1 MTLIGILLAGGAM
14 FLLTVG
20 VSFNV
25 SVRLAALERGLNAI
39 VRHRPQG
46 SVVPDVIVRA
56 RQAWNLRHPHLHS
69 LERDAAAL
77 RRAGSHMQ
85 PLTWALIR
93 AGSLVVAV
101 AFMPLSIVLGLVL
114 VLVALGLPPLWLTSR
129 QSQRKQRMEREL
141 PASLLALSNA
151 LKSGLSLG
159 QAVSA
164 LAAEVPPPL
173 GDLFRDI
180 QQQSAV
186 GVAVEQA
193 MEEVSTSTGI
203 EEFHLLATAVSIQ
216 RQSGGN
222 LSAIIESVASIVAEK
237 LKMRERVRALTAE
250 PRLSAWV
257 LSLLPFGVGSFMFVI
272 DRSFM
277 LPLITTTVGNAIIG
291 AAVVMDV
298 IGAIFIRAVIRVE

>member
-1 MTLIGILLAGGAM
+1 MLMGILLAGGAM

-25 SVRLAALERGLNAI
+25 SVRLAALERGLNTI
-39 VRHRPQG
+39 VRHRPST
-46 SVVPDVIVRA
+46 SVVPDVLIKA
-56 RQAWNLRHPHLHS
+56 RKAWNLRHPHLHS

-85 PLTWALIR
+85 PATWALMR
-93 AGSLVVAV
+93 AGSVLVSLVLMPVSLVVGIGALL
-101 AFMPLSIVLGLVL
+101 MSIL
-114 VLVALGLPPLWLTSR
+114 LPSLWLSAR
-129 QSQRKQRMEREL
+129 QGQRKQRMEREM

-159 QAVSA
+159 QAVGA

-173 GDLFRDI
+173 GDIFREI
-180 QQQSAV
+180 QQQSSV
-186 GVAVEQA
+186 GVAVERA
-193 MEEVSTSTGI
+193 MEEISVSTGI

-222 LSAIIESVASIVAEK
+222 LSAIIESVAQIVTEK

-257 LSLLPFGVGSFMFVI
+257 LSLLPFAVGSFMFVI

-277 LPLITTTVGNAIIG
+277 LPLVTTTVGNAIIG

-298 IGAIFIRAVIRVE
+298 IGAVFIRAVIRVD